1 MWLLYTFVH
10 LIWQLSLFF
19 AVMLQIILR
28 VISLG
33 KCSWYNWILYQ
44 QCFSFFIR
52 ATHFAFL
59 CSTVFLFVRL
69 FVCFKVN
76 CHWICIFKSLC
87 FILLSSFSPFSFC
100 LFYSFG
106 FILFF
111 CLFFLLSGYSLDSI
125 PLKSEKIKWYA
136 QMQWKTLILF
146 HSKLLMW
153 MFTRLRLKTHIN
165 QWQNNL

>member
-44 QCFSFFIR
+44 QCFSCFFIR

-100 LFYSFG
+100 LFYSFT
-106 FILFF
+106 L
-111 CLFFLLSGYSLDSI
+111 LRSHSLLLSLFCSLD
-125 PLKSEKIKWYA
+125 
-136 QMQWKTLILF
+136 
-146 HSKLLMW
+146 
-153 MFTRLRLKTHIN
+153 TRLTRSHWKARKSNDTHKCNEKRWFYSI
-165 QWQNNL
+165 QNYWCGCLRGFVWKHT